1 MLTGLASRRSTE
13 GVSYGNPAQF
23 WVETRTASLCLA
35 VFAQHGGM
43 VEPGTDICA
52 AHIAGS
58 DLSLHTVVSCRAVW
72 EIEKEGG
79 RLVPSPVHQHPDS
92 IILARK
98 CQTIVSLRG
107 RRACHNRSGEV
118 CVDGLDGARVAS
130 LMESLAAAGFVVHD
144 VPPQSPAKQPDDICN
159 RGERMRGVEL
169 DISHELMS
177 RLLNDTNMMARFAAA
192 VRHGFESVLPEC

>member
-23 WVETRTASLCLA
+23 WVETRTASLRLA

-52 AHIAGS
+52 AHIAGN
-58 DLSLHTVVSCRAVW
+58 DLSFHTVVSCRAVW
-72 EIEKEGG
+72 EVEKEGG
-79 RLVPSPVHQHPDS
+79 RLIPSPVHHHPDS

-98 CQTIVSLRG
+98 CQTIISIRG
-107 RRACHNRSGEV
+107 RHACHNRTGEV
-118 CVDGLDGARVAS
+118 CVDGLDSALVAS
-130 LMESLAAAGFVVHD
+130 LNESLAAAGFVVHD
-144 VPPQSPAKQPDDICN
+144 APPESPAQQPDDICN
-159 RGERMRGVEL
+159 RGQRLRGVEL

-177 RLLNDTNMMARFAAA
+177 RLLNDAGMMAHFAAA
-192 VRHGFESVLPEC
+192 VRHGFATVLPEC